1 MQGQPILVLSTTQRR
16 EQGRKAQLS
25 NIEAARA
32 VSEIV
37 RTTLGPKS
45 MLKMLLDPMGG
56 IVMTN
61 DGNAILREIDVAHPA
76 AKSVIELSRT
86 QDEEVGDGTTSVVIL
101 AGELLSVAEPFLTKN
116 LHPRHI
122 VDAYYKVLEDALD
135 LLKKRAI
142 NLDLNNRKQILDL
155 VRSTLGTK
163 FVSRFGDIICNM
175 AIDAVLKV
183 MVVTDSKK
191 KEIDTKRYAR
201 VEKVPGGLLEDCVVL
216 DGVALNKDVLDAKM
230 PRKITNP
237 RILILDC
244 PLEYRKAESQ
254 TNVEITKEEDFEELL
269 EQEEAHVRKQCEEII
284 KFNPQVVVTEKGCS
298 DLAQHFLSKAKIAV
312 LRRLKKTD
320 SNRLARATGATVVT
334 ETNEIKESDVG
345 TKCGLFEVRKIG
357 DEYWSY
363 FVECKE
369 PKACTILLRGASKDV
384 LSEMERNLDDAM
396 SVVRNIMTEPK
407 IVPGGGAIELAIA
420 QTLTE
425 KSKTIT
431 GVQQYPYR
439 AAAIAFEVIPRT
451 LIENCGASTIKVL
464 TSLRA
469 KHAEGKSIFW
479 GVDGNRGEIAEMNK
493 INVWDSYSV
502 KAQTIKTAIEAAAML
517 LRIDEIVSG
526 ISKKDK

>member
-1 MQGQPILVLSTTQRR
+1 
-16 EQGRKAQLS
+16 
-25 NIEAARA
+25 
-32 VSEIV
+32 
-37 RTTLGPKS
+37 
-45 MLKMLLDPMGG
+45 
-56 IVMTN
+56 
-61 DGNAILREIDVAHPA
+61 
-76 AKSVIELSRT
+76 
-86 QDEEVGDGTTSVVIL
+86 
-101 AGELLSVAEPFLTKN
+101 
-116 LHPRHI
+116 
-122 VDAYYKVLEDALD
+122 
-135 LLKKRAI
+135 
-142 NLDLNNRKQILDL
+142 
-155 VRSTLGTK
+155 
-163 FVSRFGDIICNM
+163 
-175 AIDAVLKV
+175 
-183 MVVTDSKK
+183 
-191 KEIDTKRYAR
+191 
-201 VEKVPGGLLEDCVVL
+201 VVL

-237 RILILDC
+237 RVLILDC

-284 KFNPQVVVTEKGCS
+284 KFNPHVVVTEKGCS
-298 DLAQHFLSKAKIAV
+298 DLAQHFLSKVKIAV

-334 ETNEIKESDVG
+334 ETNEIKESDIG
-345 TKCGLFEVRKIG
+345 TRCGLFEVRKIG

-439 AAAIAFEVIPRT
+439 AAATAFEVIPRT
-451 LIENCGASTIKVL
+451 LIENCGGSTIKVL
-464 TSLRA
+464 TALRA

-517 LRIDEIVSG
+517 RRIDEIGSG
-526 ISKKDK
+526 ISKKNK